1 MPVEGSFFGNYWIGK
16 EVEFSSP
23 ETSKWRIKKTT
34 SEKLLI
40 FTPLDLKTGGGLKIP
55 YSQAVFLCKK
65 VDDDNKDDSRN
76 KRSTM
81 GS

>member
-1 MPVEGSFFGNYWIGK
+1 MPVEGSFFDNYWIGK
-16 EVEFSSP
+16 EVGFSRF
-23 ETSKWRIKKTT
+23 ETSKWRIKRQH
-34 SEKLLI
+34 EKLLM

-81 GS
+81 ES